1 MKILLLTR
9 NHVVREFIGLVSDRV
24 EAELIV
30 VKDSSDI
37 SDGSYDFF
45 FVDARGDL
53 LEQGIAML
61 ERFSDSK
68 TVVLYNK
75 LSEVHE
81 LFDIKV
87 SKPFLPSDIQ
97 DILLDTSG
105 DRDDQVLDAESIQ
118 EIKSL
123 LEDDEMET
131 ISEDALATE
140 VCPAKKEKQK
150 KKRKNKKKK
159 YENIDGIKFLQSIS
173 KMSQEDIQTLFSGA
187 KVKITINFPK
197 VK

>member
-30 VKDSSDI
+30 AKDSSGID
-37 SDGSYDFF
+37 DDSYDFF

-61 ERFSDSK
+61 ERFGDSK

-75 LSEVHE
+75 LSEAHE

-87 SKPFLPSDIQ
+87 KKPFLPSEIQ
-97 DILLDTSG
+97 DILLGISE
-105 DRDDQVLDAESIQ
+105 DRDDQVLDAEDIQ

-123 LEDDEMET
+123 LEDDRMEI
-131 ISEDALATE
+131 ISEDTLAAE
-140 VCPAKKEKQK
+140 VYPAKKEKQK
-150 KKRKNKKKK
+150 KNSKNKKKQ

-173 KMSQEDIQTLFSGA
+173 KMSQEDIQTLFSDA
-187 KVKITINFPK
+187 KVKITIKFPK